1 MNNTVA
7 IITCRRP
14 QGLERLLRAL
24 VQQEL
29 KDGCFDILV
38 VDNACQS
45 EVANL
50 VSSLGNVSPV
60 AIRYEEEAEPGIV
73 AARNKCVACFL
84 EGSQHNLT
92 FIDDDEWPES
102 PHWLQKLLTAQRTYN
117 ADIVTSHVISVG
129 EPGTPR
135 WAVDLIYGTNTLE
148 EGQLLSAFYTNNL
161 LISRNVL
168 QLIQPAFSPDFA
180 MTGASDYHFSLKC
193 SRAGFKAYYTDAPV
207 MEEFPASRATLRWFL
222 RRGLRSGIGY
232 TRSHVLEEPGIVAV
246 TKCLFMSLVR
256 VGRGVFSLFSGLLT
270 LNRTRFTEGLFR
282 FASAIG
288 TVSGL
293 FGAQLKEY
301 KVIHGK

>member
-14 QGLERLLRAL
+14 QGLERLLRKL

-29 KDGCFDILV
+29 KGGCFDILV

-50 VSSLGNVSPV
+50 VSRLGNVSPV
-60 AIRYEEEAEPGIV
+60 AIRYEEEPEPGIV

-84 EGSQHNLT
+84 EGLQQNLV

-102 PHWLQKLLTAQRTYN
+102 THWLQKLLTAQSDYN

-129 EPGTPR
+129 EAGTPG
-135 WAVDLIYGTNTLE
+135 WAVDLIYGANTLE
-148 EGQLLSAFYTNNL
+148 EGQLVRAFYTNNL
-161 LISRNVL
+161 LISRHVL
-168 QLIQPAFSPDFA
+168 QKIQPAFSRHFA

-193 SRAGFKAYYTDAPV
+193 SRAGFNAYYTEAPV
-207 MEEFPASRATLRWFL
+207 IEEFPASRATLRWFL
-222 RRGLRSGIGY
+222 RRGFRSGVGY
-232 TRSHVLEEPGIVAV
+232 TRSHVLEEPGIIAV
-246 TKCLFMSLVR
+246 SKCLAMSLVR
-256 VGRGVFSLFSGLLT
+256 VGRGVLSVLSGLLT

-282 FASAIG
+282 FASATG